1 MPATPL
7 LVVGNGMA
15 GQRLLAELAA
25 CGAARGAVAVGAEPH
40 PAYNRILL
48 SKVVAGE
55 TTSDAIC
62 LAPRDWY
69 KQHGI
74 DLLTGDPVVDID
86 RVERSATTA
95 SGRTIVYDKLVLATG
110 SRPIRLPLPGA
121 DLEGVVTFRD
131 RSDADLL
138 GAAPSGAN
146 AVVIGGGLLG
156 LEAAA
161 GLAARGLKVALV
173 HLMPDLM
180 ERQLDAAAASLLAD
194 AVAARG
200 ISLHLAAR
208 TQAILGEGGKVRA
221 VRLADGAELA
231 ADLVVLAVGVAPE
244 TALARKA
251 GISCARGILVDDGLA
266 TSDPAIFALG
276 ECIEHRGQTFGL
288 VGPIW
293 DQARVLAVRL
303 CGGTALYEGSS
314 MATSLKVS
322 GVDLY
327 SAGTVRAAEDAETLV
342 FADPAARIYRKLAL
356 RDGRL
361 VGAVLYGDAADGPWF
376 ADLIAAQ
383 TDVGAWRDVLIFGR
397 DYVASAPVELREAAE

>member
-1 MPATPL
+1 MQAAPL

-25 CGAARGAVAVGAEPH
+25 RGGARGAIAVGAEPH

-55 TTSDAIC
+55 TSSDAIC

-69 KQHGI
+69 AQHGI
-74 DLLTGDPVVDID
+74 ALVTGDPVTDID
-86 RVERSATTA
+86 RVAKIATTQ
-95 SGRTIVYDKLVLATG
+95 SGRKIAYENLVLATG

-121 DLEGVVTFRD
+121 DLAGIVTFRD

-161 GLAARGLKVALV
+161 GLAARGLNVAVV
-173 HLMPDLM
+173 HLMPELM

-200 ISLHLAAR
+200 IALHLAAR
-208 TQAILGEGGKVRA
+208 TQAILGAGGKVRA
-221 VRLADGAELA
+221 VRLADGSELP

-244 TALARKA
+244 TVLARKA
-251 GISCARGILVDDGLA
+251 GLSCARGILVDDGLA
-266 TSDPAIFALG
+266 TSDPAISALG

-293 DQARVLAVRL
+293 DQARVLASRL
-303 CGGTALYEGSS
+303 CGGTALYAGSS
-314 MATSLKVS
+314 VATSLKVS

-327 SAGTVRAAEDAETLV
+327 SAGTVRDVADAETLV

-376 ADLIAAQ
+376 ADLIAVGA
-383 TDVGAWRDVLIFGR
+383 DVDAWRDVLIFGR
-397 DYVASAPVELREAAE
+397 DHVEAAPVELRRAAE

>member
-1 MPATPL
+1 MSPVPL

-15 GQRLLAELAA
+15 GHRLLAELAA
-25 CGAARGAVAVGAEPH
+25 RGAARGALAVGAEPH

-62 LAPRDWY
+62 LAGRDWY

-74 DLLTGDPVVDID
+74 ELATGDPVAEID
-86 RVERSATTA
+86 RAAKVATTQ
-95 SGRTIVYDKLVLATG
+95 SGRKIAYEKLVLATG
-110 SRPIRLPLPGA
+110 SQPIRLPLPGA
-121 DLEGVVTFRD
+121 DLGGVVTFRD
-131 RSDADLL
+131 RRDADLL
-138 GAAPSGAN
+138 AAAPGGAN

-173 HLMPDLM
+173 HLMADLM
-180 ERQLDAAAASLLAD
+180 ERQLDAAAAALLAE

-200 ISLHLAAR
+200 IALHLAAR
-208 TQAILGEGGKVRA
+208 TQAILGEGDKVRA
-221 VRLADGAELA
+221 VRLADGPELA

-251 GISCARGILVDDGLA
+251 GLVCARGIVVDDGLA
-266 TSDPAIFALG
+266 TSDPAILALG

-293 DQARVLAVRL
+293 DQARVLADRL
-303 CGGTALYEGSS
+303 CGGNALYEGSS
-314 MATSLKVS
+314 VATSLKVS

-327 SAGTVRAAEDAETLV
+327 SAGTVRAEGDAETLV
-342 FADPAARIYRKLAL
+342 FEDSRARSYRKLVL
-356 RDGRL
+356 RQGRL
-361 VGAVLYGDAADGPWF
+361 AGAVLYGDAADGPWF
-376 ADLIAAQ
+376 ADLIAAG
-383 TDVGAWRDVLIFGR
+383 TPVDAWRDTLIFGR
-397 DYVASAPVELREAAE
+397 AYVEAAPVELRQAAE